1 MENEQIQ
8 KRVDWLDE
16 ERRKDKSTIASLE
29 DRINTLENSLTSAN
43 KLVQELSGELT
54 HIRALLGK
62 IDQIEGSVTQVRMEL
77 NRSVD
82 EVEKVRKDR
91 EAEIGAFRQGQI
103 DAVHKQVADIRGQL
117 EQIPTINNRMTA
129 REDEDVRLSR
139 KLDELKSS
147 MIEIKREDEDVTR
160 SIRLIEEG
168 RRRDEK
174 RLTDLQGEAL
184 ALRKRADE
192 QRGKLDLTAD
202 SLRKVENRVAEIST
216 VEVERREAYNQFV
229 EKQTLA
235 QVDRDRKWTEWQSRF
250 ETIEKQAME
259 FESRVQELHTTQR
272 DVRRAQE
279 LVEDL
284 AERVE
289 RRINEITEV
298 QRLAEDRFRQEWTTF
313 KADDQK
319 RWTNYTLT
327 QEEQL
332 RDSNRTQN
340 RQVERM
346 TSLEENVQN
355 IDDKVSQMNE
365 QTEHHLQKLLVLM
378 RDWAAEHEQTFGS
391 TGR

>member
-16 ERRKDKSTIASLE
+16 ERRKDKSTIASME
-29 DRINTLENSLTSAN
+29 DRIGALENSLATAN
-43 KLVQELSGELT
+43 KLVQELSSELSQFRS
-54 HIRALLGK
+54 IFGK
-62 IDQIEGSVTQVRMEL
+62 VDQVETTVTQLRSEM
-77 NRSVD
+77 NRSFE
-82 EVEKVRKDR
+82 EVERVRKDR
-91 EAEIGAFRQGQI
+91 EAELVAYRQTQFEG
-103 DAVHKQVADIRGQL
+103 VHKQIADLKSQT
-117 EQIPTINNRMTA
+117 EQINSINNQLTSRA
-129 REDEDVRLSR
+129 DEDVRLGR
-139 KLDELKSS
+139 KIDELKASLL
-147 MIEIKREDEDVTR
+147 EVKREDEDVTR

-192 QRGKLDLTAD
+192 QRGKLDITAD
-202 SLRKVENRVAEIST
+202 GLRKVENRVAEIST
-216 VEVERREAYNQFV
+216 VEVERREAYNTFI

-235 QVDRDRKWTEWQSRF
+235 QVDRDRKWSEWQTRF

-259 FESRVQELHTTQR
+259 FEERVQELHTTQR

-279 LVEDL
+279 LVEDV

-289 RRINEITEV
+289 RRINEITEM
-298 QRLAEDRFRQEWTTF
+298 QRLGEDRFRQEWTTF

-327 QEEQL
+327 QDEMM
-332 RDSNRTQN
+332 RDANRTQN
-340 RQVERM
+340 RQTERM
-346 TSLEENVQN
+346 TTLEEGVQN
-355 IDDKVSQMNE
+355 LDDKVAQINE
-365 QTEHHLQKLLVLM
+365 QTELHLQKLLALV
-378 RDWAAEHEQTFGS
+378 RDWASDHEQVFGS

>member
-29 DRINTLENSLTSAN
+29 DRINTLENSLSNAN

-62 IDQIEGSVTQVRMEL
+62 LDQVESSVSQVRGEL

-82 EVEKVRKDR
+82 EIEKVRKDR
-91 EAEIGAFRQGQI
+91 EAEISAFRQTQI
-103 DAVHKQVADIRGQL
+103 DAVHKQLADVRAQL
-117 EQIPTINNRMTA
+117 ETLPALTNRLTI
-129 REDEDVRLSR
+129 REDEDVRLNR

-147 MIEIKREDEDVTR
+147 LLEVKREDEDVTR

-192 QRGKLDLTAD
+192 QRGKLDVTAD

-235 QVDRDRKWTEWQSRF
+235 QVERDRKWAEWQTRF
-250 ETIEKQAME
+250 EIIEKQAME
-259 FESRVQELHTTQR
+259 FETRVQELHTTQR

-279 LVEDL
+279 LVEDV

-319 RWTNYTLT
+319 RWTNYTLI

-332 RDSNRTQN
+332 RDSTRTQN

-346 TSLEENVQN
+346 TTLEESFQN
-355 IDDKVSQMNE
+355 IDDKVAQMNE

-378 RDWAAEHEQTFGS
+378 RDWAAEHEQVFGS
-391 TGR
+391 SGR